1 MSGNRTSFAL
11 AILKT
16 AKLYIQC
23 VFAFLQSR
31 TVKFFESPKLY
42 KNKEDIPVLGTGKTD
57 FVSLK
62 EWVKEHSP
70 DTKNNVLYAISQDN
84 PQVVPPEKCRYDV
97 CFVTNEFKEDTT
109 VFHGELP
116 NGNYTIYTIAHTA
129 EVVQKFYSNIGELM
143 KQVKFD
149 DKRPIMERYDYELV
163 EKGKCEMC
171 IPTE

>member
-1 MSGNRTSFAL
+1 MH
-11 AILKT
+11 KM
-16 AKLYIQC
+16 
-23 VFAFLQSR
+23 
-31 TVKFFESPKLY
+31 
-42 KNKEDIPVLGTGKTD
+42 
-57 FVSLK
+57 K

-70 DTKNNVLYAISQDN
+70 DTKNKVLYAISQDN

-116 NGNYTIYTIAHTA
+116 HGNYTIYTIPHTA

-143 KQVKFD
+143 RQVKFD

>member
-1 MSGNRTSFAL
+1 M
-11 AILKT
+11 
-16 AKLYIQC
+16 
-23 VFAFLQSR
+23 
-31 TVKFFESPKLY
+31 
-42 KNKEDIPVLGTGKTD
+42 
-57 FVSLK
+57 K

-70 DTKNNVLYAISQDN
+70 DTKNKVLYAISQDN

-116 NGNYTIYTIAHTA
+116 NGNYTIYTIPHTA

-149 DKRPIMERYDYELV
+149 DKRPIMERYETAPSITSSGTFIRPNISL
-163 EKGKCEMC
+163 GKHMVKKLENKAHMP
-171 IPTE
+171 ITSITT